1 MPLLTSLS
9 SESGKELTMKE
20 KLLIAVGVSSL
31 TLVFLYSIL
40 STLTLTYALTVFM
53 ALLSGLTLSLAGAL
67 VAVVVKESK

>member
-1 MPLLTSLS
+1 
-9 SESGKELTMKE
+9 MKE

>member
-1 MPLLTSLS
+1 
-9 SESGKELTMKE
+9 MKE

-31 TLVFLYSIL
+31 TLVFMYSIL

-67 VAVVVKESK
+67 VAVVVKEGK

>member
-1 MPLLTSLS
+1 
-9 SESGKELTMKE
+9 MKE
-20 KLLIAVGVSSL
+20 KLLVAVGVSSL
-31 TLVFLYSIL
+31 TLVFMYSIL